1 MDNPPDFIH
10 LFFRQFWRILKMD
23 YPLVWKQ
30 PLLNFLANIPITLNE
45 FVPWYLT
52 IIPQARIDSESIAH
66 EAEGRR

>member
-30 PLLNFLANIPITLNE
+30 PLLYFLANIPITLNE
-45 FVPWYLT
+45 FDPNKHN
-52 IIPQARIDSESIAH
+52 I
-66 EAEGRR
+66 